1 LFCRK
6 TYTVLWQLFF
16 LQRWIIR
23 YSVVLV
29 MALNEHTAR
38 ALIKKG
44 VNCLLVTR
52 IFSWRKI
59 VAESEQKDFMGR
71 NRHA

>member
-44 VNCLLVTR
+44 
-52 IFSWRKI
+52 
-59 VAESEQKDFMGR
+59 G
-71 NRHA
+71 